1 MSGWSATNSCLTSDK
16 SHTNTTFLSEWDAR
30 NDRTGLSAGGQS
42 NAGPGMLGMVGP
54 DLTQRQDLSHVF

>member
-1 MSGWSATNSCLTSDK
+1 MWFFFKRSWELNEL
-16 SHTNTTFLSEWDAR
+16 HTNTTFLSEWDAR